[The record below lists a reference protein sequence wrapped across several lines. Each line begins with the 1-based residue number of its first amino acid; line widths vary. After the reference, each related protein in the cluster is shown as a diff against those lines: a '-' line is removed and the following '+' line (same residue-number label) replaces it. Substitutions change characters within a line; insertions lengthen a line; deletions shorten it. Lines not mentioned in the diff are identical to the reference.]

1 MAKRQKSE
9 AESTLA
15 DQVAEFM
22 GKSLGDLMNRRDAL
36 LREVQSIDSQV
47 SAVSK
52 RVSKQLGTWI
62 PYGAPAE
69 GALEKAAK
77 AGKSGSKRARRKFT
91 AEQRA
96 EVAERMKKYWAKRR
110 KAEAK
115 E

>member
-1 MAKRQKSE
+1 MAKKRAE

-15 DQVAEFM
+15 DQVAEFV
-22 GKSLGDLMNRRDAL
+22 GKSLGDLLNRRDAL
-36 LREVQSIDSQV
+36 LKEVGTIDGQV
-47 SAVSK
+47 AAVSK
-52 RVSKQLGTWI
+52 RVTKQLGKWV

-69 GALEKAAK
+69 GPAEKAAK
-77 AGKSGSKRARRKFT
+77 AGKTGSKRSRRKFT

>member
-1 MAKRQKSE
+1 MAKKKVES
-9 AESTLA
+9 ESTLA

-22 GKSLGDLMNRRDAL
+22 GKSLGDLLNRRDAL
-36 LREVQSIDSQV
+36 LKEVQAIDGQV
-47 SAVSK
+47 AAVSK
-52 RVSKQLGTWI
+52 RVTKQLGKWV
-62 PYGAPAE
+62 PYGAPQE
-69 GALEKAAK
+69 GRLEKAAK
-77 AGKSGSKRARRKFT
+77 AGKAGSKRSRRKFT